1 MLVIQSSVYFGGHC
15 GFYQMQYRFIVVI
28 QLMSCLLHVPYIGF
42 YIILARGEGEISP
55 FIMEVFDG
63 PSLSRKISTELL
75 LQVVPRNGEC
85 QGVIPFPS

>member
-42 YIILARGEGEISP
+42 YIILARSEGEISP